1 VFYFPSPNKL
11 ITSTKAIFPIQKAG
25 NPKTCS
31 IACYTRSN
39 PTADWITDFT
49 DFDVRGMSV
58 LGNGNVMAYGQENGS
73 TVIYTLNGANGDKMG
88 LPEVICENN
97 SETPGDMI
105 GTSDGNFALVSSVI
119 ADDCTSISINGNS
132 DIRLVKMNQ
141 NFNII
146 WEQVYSLNLRQEAY
160 HIIQTSDG
168 GFAICGSTVLNSVD
182 QFLLIKTDA
191 EGNLTP

>member
-1 VFYFPSPNKL
+1 
-11 ITSTKAIFPIQKAG
+11 
-25 NPKTCS
+25 
-31 IACYTRSN
+31 
-39 PTADWITDFT
+39 
-49 DFDVRGMSV
+49 
-58 LGNGNVMAYGQENGS
+58 
-73 TVIYTLNGANGDKMG
+73 
-88 LPEVICENN
+88 
-97 SETPGDMI
+97 
-105 GTSDGNFALVSSVI
+105 
-119 ADDCTSISINGNS
+119 
-132 DIRLVKMNQ
+132 MNQ